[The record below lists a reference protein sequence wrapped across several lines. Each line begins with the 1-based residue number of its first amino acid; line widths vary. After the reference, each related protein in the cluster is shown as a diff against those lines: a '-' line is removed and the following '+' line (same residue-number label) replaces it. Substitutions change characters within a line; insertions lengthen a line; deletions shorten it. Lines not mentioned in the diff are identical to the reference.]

1 MGLLRSGAEVMV
13 VAYKSKSQ
21 HRLMRV
27 LEAQGE
33 VDEGTARRWYHETP
47 DPKAL
52 PEYVT
57 GRDAKKKATSK
68 GKKLKAWAS
77 NR

>member
-1 MGLLRSGAEVMV
+1 
-13 VAYKSKSQ
+13 
-21 HRLMRV
+21 MRV